1 MVDYK
6 DIESA
11 QIKVIKTALRKRKY
25 DSLAKNYMK
34 YLKTLQAEKNPDTYI
49 KTIAVKMF
57 PDEEAYNQRIETYRK
72 RYGDSDLLK
81 SLEELYILY
90 YDIAKDEN
98 YERSEEKIEQM
109 YSNMTI

>member
-1 MVDYK
+1 
-6 DIESA
+6 
-11 QIKVIKTALRKRKY
+11 
-25 DSLAKNYMK
+25 MK

-109 YSNMTI
+109 YSNMTIQVFDQVFNIYFGGNSQSGGSISNFS